1 MTKNKSM
8 LKHAGRQNNKGA
20 PVPTV
25 FSRIII
31 AILLMS
37 SVIVHAGNDTS
48 YQLASGD
55 VISIKVYGEEE
66 LTFENV
72 LLTDAGTVSFP
83 FLGEVNAKG
92 KTTVELTSLI
102 TAGLQDGYLI
112 NPRVTVSINE
122 YREFFV
128 NGEVEKPGGYP
139 FKPGL
144 TLRKAIAIAGGLTER
159 ASESKMYIIKDKDV
173 DKKTQKIE
181 MNALVLPGDIV
192 TIEQGFF

>member
-1 MTKNKSM
+1 M
-8 LKHAGRQNNKGA
+8 LL
-20 PVPTV
+20 
-25 FSRIII
+25 F
-31 AILLMS
+31 
-37 SVIVHAGNDTS
+37 SVIAQAGTDTS

-66 LTFENV
+66 LTFENIM
-72 LLTDAGTVSFP
+72 LTDAGTVSFP

-92 KTTVELTSLI
+92 KTTLELIQLI
-102 TAGLQDGYLI
+102 TMGLKDGYLL

-159 ASESKMYIIKDKDV
+159 ASKSKMYIIKDKDTER
-173 DKKTQKIE
+173 KTQKID

>member
-1 MTKNKSM
+1 M
-8 LKHAGRQNNKGA
+8 
-20 PVPTV
+20 
-25 FSRIII
+25 
-31 AILLMS
+31 LLMV
-37 SVIVHAGNDTS
+37 SVFAQAGNDTS

-66 LTFENV
+66 LTFEKV

-102 TAGLQDGYLI
+102 TTGLKDGYLI
-112 NPRVTVSINE
+112 NPRVTVSIDE

-128 NGEVEKPGGYP
+128 NGEVEKPGGYA